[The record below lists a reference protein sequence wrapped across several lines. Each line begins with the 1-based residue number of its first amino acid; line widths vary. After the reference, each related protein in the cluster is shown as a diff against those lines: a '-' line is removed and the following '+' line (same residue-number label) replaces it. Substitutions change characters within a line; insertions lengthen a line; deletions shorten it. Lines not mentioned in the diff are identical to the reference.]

1 MKKHSFELNSI
12 LSGLIKET
20 LKPIADQKGV
30 SIVFEKSEPLLN
42 TTGALDDILSS
53 VFSFLLRLIC
63 ILPEGDL
70 IRVRT
75 KTYFNEEES
84 EKLHRI
90 EVITLA
96 MYINPNLI
104 WKPSYI
110 IFKIEQK
117 ENNSVTYLEWPALQD
132 SQSTHQINQ
141 KYSDSKLL
149 FVFKNNDKVL
159 NNNWA
164 GIEKQMLEISKDPF
178 ISKTMLNTPDK
189 KQGEFLDHL
198 MQFLLQHLSDPEL
211 NPDQLAKGLGF
222 SRAQLHRK
230 IKEVT
235 GYSTSN
241 YVRHLRIQIAQ
252 NMLKKTNLSI
262 AEIAY
267 QCGFNEPSYFS
278 SSFQKD
284 LGMSPKEYRELQ

>member
-1 MKKHSFELNSI
+1 MRKHSFELNGI

-30 SIVFEKSEPLLN
+30 SIVFEKSEPLVN
-42 TTGALDDILSS
+42 NSGPLDDILGS

-63 ILPEGDL
+63 ISPEGDL
-70 IRVRT
+70 IKVRT
-75 KTYFNEEES
+75 KTYFNEEKS

-90 EVITLA
+90 EVITLI
-96 MYINPNLI
+96 MHINPNLI

-110 IFKIEQK
+110 LFNIEQK
-117 ENNSVTYLEWPALQD
+117 EKNSVIYLEWPAQQD
-132 SQSTHQINQ
+132 PHLSNHSKQNQ
-141 KYSDSKLL
+141 SDSKLL

-159 NNNWA
+159 NNTWTEL
-164 GIEKQMLEISKDPF
+164 EKQMVGISKDP
-178 ISKTMLNTPDK
+178 IVSKTLLNSQDK
-189 KQGEFLDHL
+189 KQGEFLENLSH
-198 MQFLLQHLSDPEL
+198 FVLQNLSKTEL
-211 NPDQLAKGLGF
+211 NSDQLAKGLGF

-252 NMLKKTNLSI
+252 NLLKKTNLSI

-284 LGMSPKEYRELQ
+284 HGMSPKEYRELQ